1 MKKYLP
7 HFIAIV
13 SFIVI
18 TFLYFSPMLS
28 GKEMKQSDIA
38 NWEGM
43 SKEITDFQNKAHEST
58 YWTNSMFGGMPAYQI
73 SAVYPFQ
80 VMKFVDNV
88 ITLGLPTPANYLFLF
103 MLGFYFLL
111 ITLGV
116 DKRLSIVGA
125 VGFAFSSYFLIFIG
139 TGHNSKVHAI
149 GYMAP
154 VIAGII
160 MTFRGKQLLG
170 ASITGL
176 ALALELY
183 ANHLQIT
190 YYLMMIVV
198 LLGLVFLYESIV
210 EKKLTYFLKSAAL
223 LVVVSALSVASNI
236 TNLWATQEYGKY
248 STRGPSE
255 LTNNKENQT
264 SGLDRDYITDWSYGI
279 GETFTL
285 LIPDFKGGASEP
297 IAKNNKEAL
306 KNVDSNY
313 KQYVSGFGA
322 YFGDQPFTGGPLYI
336 GAILILLFVIGLFV
350 VKGPLKW
357 WVVASTALS
366 IMLSWGKYFMSF
378 TNFFLDN
385 VPGYDKFRAVT
396 TILVIAELTIPLMA
410 ILAVDKMIKEENF
423 FATYRKK
430 LFIAMGI
437 VIGFVLLVKLSPG
450 TFTNLYTDNEY
461 EQVSASVKGQQNS
474 QQLLEEFFVA
484 VSSARTE
491 IVSSDAGRSLI
502 LLILSSG
509 LIYGFLRYRFKKEFL
524 IYGLLVLIMIDLMG
538 VDRRY
543 VDADSFV
550 KKSSNSVPF
559 PESSADLAIK
569 ADPTLSYRVLN
580 IAANT
585 FNDASTSYYHQ
596 SIGGYHGAKL
606 KRYKE
611 LIDARL
617 TKEMSVIK
625 SVMQKPDSSF
635 ENSMTSQSALNMLNT
650 KYIIYNPDAA
660 PYENKGALGNAWFVS
675 EIKVVPNADSE
686 IVALDNFNP
695 KTTAIVDQR
704 FKDQVNG
711 VSSGEDSSASIK
723 LTSYK
728 PNNLVYESNSTKD
741 NFAVFSEIYYD
752 KGWNA
757 YVDGKKMEYARVNYV
772 LRGMKIPSGKHQIQ
786 WKFEPEVVAT
796 GSKLTLA
803 GSCLLILFFL
813 GVVYKEFQSSKSK
826 AA

>member
-1 MKKYLP
+1 MKKILP
-7 HFIAIV
+7 HLIAIGA
-13 SFIVI
+13 FLVI
-18 TFLYFSPMLS
+18 TFMYFSPMLS

-43 SKEITDFQNKAHEST
+43 SKEITDFQDQHHEST

-73 SAVYPFQ
+73 SAVYPFTII
-80 VMKFVDNV
+80 KYVDEIV
-88 ITLGLPTPANYLFLF
+88 TLGLPTPANYLFLF

-111 ITLGV
+111 LTLKV
-116 DKRLSIVGA
+116 DKRLALVGA

-160 MTFRGKQLLG
+160 MTFRGKHLLG

-190 YYLMMIVV
+190 YYLMMVV
-198 LLGLVFLYESIV
+198 VILGLIFLYEAIR
-210 EKKLTYFLKSAAL
+210 EKKITDYFKAAGL
-223 LVVVSALSVASNI
+223 LVVVSGLAVMSNI

-255 LTNNKENQT
+255 LTANKENQT

-285 LIPDFKGGASEP
+285 IIPNFKGGASEA
-297 IAKNNKEAL
+297 ISQNNKEVL
-306 KNVDSNY
+306 KNVDPNY
-313 KQYVSGFGA
+313 RQYVSGFGA

-336 GAILILLFVIGLFV
+336 GAILVLLFVIGLFV
-350 VKGPLKW
+350 VEGPLKW
-357 WVVASTALS
+357 WIVASTALS

-410 ILAVDKMIKEENF
+410 VLAVDKMIKEENF
-423 FATYRKK
+423 FTQYKKK

-437 VIGFVLLVKLSPG
+437 VIGFVLLVKISPS
-450 TFTNLYTDNEY
+450 TFTNLYTDREY
-461 EQVSASVKGQQNS
+461 DQVLSSVKGQQNS
-474 QQLLEEFFVA
+474 QQIADDFFAA
-484 VSSARTE
+484 VSSARE
-491 IVSSDAGRSLI
+491 QIVSSDAGRSLI
-502 LLILSSG
+502 LLLLAGG
-509 LIYGFLRYRFKKEFL
+509 LIFAFAKNRFRKEFL
-524 IYGLLVLIMIDLMG
+524 IYGLFLLIMIDLIG

-543 VDADSFV
+543 VDSDSFV
-550 KKSSNSVPF
+550 KKTANSAPF
-559 PESSADLAIK
+559 PESSADAFIK

-617 TKEMSVIK
+617 STEMATIRTA
-625 SVMQKPDSSF
+625 MQKPDSSF
-635 ENSMTSQSALNMLNT
+635 EKLMSSQSALNMLNT
-650 KYIIYNPDAA
+650 KYIIYNPEAQ
-660 PYENKGALGNAWFVS
+660 PLENKGALGNAWFVS
-675 EIKVVPNADSE
+675 EVKEVANADSE
-686 IVALDNFNP
+686 LSALNNFNP
-695 KTTAIVDQR
+695 KQTAIVDVR
-704 FKDQVNG
+704 YKDVLNG
-711 VSSGEDSSASIK
+711 LSIQGDSGATIK
-723 LTSYK
+723 MTSYK
-728 PNNLVYESNSTKD
+728 PNHLQYESNSTAEHL
-741 NFAVFSEIYYD
+741 AVFSEIYYD

-757 YVDGKKMEYARVNYV
+757 YVDGKKVDYVRADYV
-772 LRGMKIPSGKHQIQ
+772 LRAMRIPAGKHQVE

-796 GSKLTLA
+796 GSKMTLA
-803 GSCLLILFFL
+803 GSALLILFFL
-813 GVVYKEFQSSKSK
+813 GVMYKELTAQKNQ
-826 AA
+826 A

>member
-7 HFIAIV
+7 HLIAIV

-58 YWTNSMFGGMPAYQI
+58 FWTNSMFGGMPAYQI
-73 SAVYPFQ
+73 SAVYPFT
-80 VMKFVDNV
+80 VIKYVDNI

-198 LLGLVFLYESIV
+198 LLGLVFLYESII

-223 LVVVSALSVASNI
+223 LVVVSALAVASNI

-285 LIPDFKGGASEP
+285 LIPDFKGGASEA

-313 KQYVSGFGA
+313 RQYVSGFGA

-357 WVVASTALS
+357 WIVASTALS
-366 IMLSWGKYFMSF
+366 IMLSWGKFFMSF

-385 VPGYDKFRAVT
+385 IPGYDKFRAVT

-423 FATYRKK
+423 FAIYKKK
-430 LFIAMGI
+430 LFLAMGI

-474 QQLLEEFFVA
+474 QQILDEFFVA

-502 LLILSSG
+502 LLILAG
-509 LIYGFLRYRFKKEFL
+509 ALIYGFVRYRFKKEFL

-550 KKSSNSVPF
+550 KKNANSSPF

-569 ADPTLSYRVLN
+569 TDPTLSYRVLN

-617 TKEMSVIK
+617 TKELSVLK
-625 SVMQKPDSSF
+625 SALQKPDSSF
-635 ENSMTSQSALNMLNT
+635 ESVMASQSALNMLNT

-660 PYENKGALGNAWFVS
+660 PYENKGVLGNAWFVS
-675 EIKVVPNADSE
+675 DIKVVPNADAE
-686 IVALDNFNP
+686 IAALDNFNP
-695 KTTAIVDQR
+695 KITAIVDQR
-704 FKDQVNG
+704 FKDQVNQ
-711 VSSGEDSSASIK
+711 VSSVEDSSASIK

-728 PNNLVYESNSTKD
+728 PNDLVYESNSATDK
-741 NFAVFSEIYYD
+741 FAVFSEIYYD

-757 YVDGKKMEYARVNYV
+757 YIDGKKMDYARVNYV
-772 LRGMKIPSGKHQIQ
+772 LRGMKIPSGKHQVE

-803 GSCLLILFFL
+803 GSVLLILFFL

-826 AA
+826 T